1 MPGRTL
7 LIGFL
12 ATGALIG
19 WSMKRAHGSWTDY
32 QEGRA
37 KVPRLRTRFFGSV
50 GSAVRWGVLAVIL
63 VVLLLHWKG

>member
-19 WSMKRAHGSWTDY
+19 WSMKRAHGSWADY

-37 KVPRLRTRFFGSV
+37 KVPRLRTRFYGSV
-50 GSAVRWGVLAVIL
+50 GAAVRWGVLVAC
-63 VVLLLHWKG
+63 